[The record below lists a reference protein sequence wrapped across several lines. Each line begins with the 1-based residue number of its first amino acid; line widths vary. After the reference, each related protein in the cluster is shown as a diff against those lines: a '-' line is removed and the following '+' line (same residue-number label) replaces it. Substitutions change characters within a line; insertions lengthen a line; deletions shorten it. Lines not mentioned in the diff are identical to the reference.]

1 MSYKDITSK
10 HKSFTYLLRMRT
22 VGDEND
28 KKKVERASISCFL
41 NNYSADSNEIT
52 YVSCHINMYMN
63 FILKNLFSLRMRK
76 RLISIFEPM
85 N

>member
-28 KKKVERASISCFL
+28 KKKRLKGRRFRVFSITTRQIL
-41 NNYSADSNEIT
+41 MKLHM
-52 YVSCHINMYMN
+52 CHV
-63 FILKNLFSLRMRK
+63 IL
-76 RLISIFEPM
+76 ICT
-85 N
+85 